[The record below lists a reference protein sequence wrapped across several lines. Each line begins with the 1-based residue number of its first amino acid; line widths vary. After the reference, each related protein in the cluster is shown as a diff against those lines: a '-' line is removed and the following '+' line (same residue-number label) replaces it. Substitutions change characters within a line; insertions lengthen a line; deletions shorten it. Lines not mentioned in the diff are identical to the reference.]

1 MENIETW
8 KKLLKNPGKPLK
20 ILGGKCINQLCE
32 HVFKCLCKH
41 VFKQVC
47 KCVGKR
53 VCKHV
58 CKPV

>member
-8 KKLLKNPGKPLK
+8 NKLLKNPGKPW
-20 ILGGKCINQLCE
+20 GENVYNQLCE

-58 CKPV
+58 FKPV